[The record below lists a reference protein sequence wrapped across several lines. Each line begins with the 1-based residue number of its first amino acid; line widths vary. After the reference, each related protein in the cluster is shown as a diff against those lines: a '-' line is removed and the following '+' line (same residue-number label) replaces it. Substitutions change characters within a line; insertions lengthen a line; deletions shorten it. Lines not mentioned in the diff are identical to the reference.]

1 MLQSTLFEGKVGMAK
16 PIVMKFGGS
25 VLANGHGYVKAAEK
39 VAKGV
44 KRAPVI
50 VVVSAMKGV
59 TDTLLQIVGERGAGL
74 EETIGELH
82 LKHMRALEEAV
93 KNKTVFEETFRDISL
108 LFNELA
114 KILWA
119 IRFTDTLTP
128 KLKDY
133 VLSFG
138 EKLSAKIMEAVLKD
152 RGIKALMLTGG
163 EAGIITNDRF
173 GEASPIME
181 VTEKLVKERIGKL
194 IENGVTP
201 IVTGFIGETL
211 QGETTTLGR
220 GGSDYTAGLLA
231 SILGADELYFYTD
244 VPGIMTGDPR
254 LIPRTKTVPNI
265 CFVEALELARAGGK
279 KFHPR
284 TFEPL
289 INTNVKTVITDL
301 EEHACTV
308 VGRECVEGP
317 KTVSLVRGLTLVDVE
332 GGYMAGRIGTL
343 ALVANAAKE
352 AGANIVSIF
361 QPATETRISLLV
373 SRSEAVRFR
382 ERLEETFLR
391 ENLPLKVAVTSD
403 VAALV
408 VVGYNIANYV
418 EQVLDIV
425 RREGCSIFGVAVG
438 LQGSS
443 LTVIVDSNCMSRAVR
458 AVHDRLVLPFVLSLN

>member
-1 MLQSTLFEGKVGMAK
+1 MVK

-25 VLANGHGYVKAAEK
+25 ILANGYGYVKSTEK
-39 VAKGV
+39 VVKGI

-59 TDTLLQIVGERGAGL
+59 TDTLLQIIGEREASL

-93 KNKTVFEETFRDISL
+93 KDKTIFEETFREISL

-119 IRFTDTLTP
+119 IRFTNTLTP
-128 KLKDY
+128 KLRDY

-138 EKLSAKIMEAVLKD
+138 ERLSAKIMEAVLKD
-152 RGIKALMLTGG
+152 KGVNARMLTGG
-163 EAGIITNDRF
+163 EAGIITNNKF

-181 VTEKLVKERIGKL
+181 LTEKLVKERINRL

-201 IVTGFIGETL
+201 VVTGFIGETL
-211 QGETTTLGR
+211 QGEITTLGR
-220 GGSDYTAGLLA
+220 GGSDYTAGLIA
-231 SILGADELYFYTD
+231 SILDASELYFYTD

-254 LIPRTKTVPNI
+254 LIPNTKTVPKI

-289 INTNVKTVITDL
+289 VNSNVKTIITDL
-301 EEHACTV
+301 EERACTV
-308 VGRECVEGP
+308 IDRECVEGP
-317 KTVSLVRGLTLVDVE
+317 KTVSLIRGLTLIDVE

-343 ALVANAAKE
+343 AIVADAARE
-352 AGANIVSIF
+352 AGVNIVSIF

-373 SRSEAVRFR
+373 SRDEVIRFR
-382 ERLEETFLR
+382 EKLEKVFLK
-391 ENLPLKVAVTSD
+391 ENLPLVISVASD
-403 VAALV
+403 VSALV
-408 VVGYNIANYV
+408 VVGYNIVSYI
-418 EQVLDIV
+418 EQVLGVV
-425 RREGCSIFGVAVG
+425 RKEGCSIFGVAVG
-438 LQGSS
+438 FQGSS
-443 LTVIVDSNCMSRAVR
+443 LTVVIDGSCMFKAVR
-458 AVHDRLVLPFVLSLN
+458 AVHDRLVLPFVLSGLGE

>member
-1 MLQSTLFEGKVGMAK
+1 MVK

-25 VLANGHGYVKAAEK
+25 ILANGYGYVKAAEK
-39 VAKGV
+39 VVECV
-44 KRAPVI
+44 KRAPVV

-59 TDTLLQIVGERGAGL
+59 TDTLLQIVSERGASL

-93 KNKTVFEETFRDISL
+93 KSKTIFEESFREISL

-119 IRFTDTLTP
+119 IRFTGTLTP
-128 KLKDY
+128 KLRDY

-138 EKLSAKIMEAVLKD
+138 ERFSAKIMEAVLRD
-152 RGIKALMLTGG
+152 RGVNALMLTGG

-181 VTEKLVKERIGKL
+181 IAEKLVKERIGKL
-194 IENGVTP
+194 IENGVVP
-201 IVTGFIGETL
+201 VVTGFIGETL
-211 QGETTTLGR
+211 QGEITTLGR
-220 GGSDYTAGLLA
+220 GGSDYTASLLA
-231 SILGADELYFYTD
+231 AILGASELRFYTD
-244 VPGIMTGDPR
+244 VPGIMTGDPK
-254 LIPRTKTVPNI
+254 LIPTAKTVPKI

-289 INTNVKTVITDL
+289 IDSNVKTIITNL
-301 EEHACTV
+301 EESACTV

-317 KTVSLVRGLTLVDVE
+317 KTVSPIRGLALINIE

-343 ALVANAAKE
+343 AVIANAAKE
-352 AGANIVSIF
+352 ASVNVVSIF
-361 QPATETRISLLV
+361 QPATETRISILI
-373 SRSEAVRFR
+373 SRSDVIRFK
-382 ERLEETFLR
+382 EELEKVFSR
-391 ENLPLKVAVTSD
+391 ENLPLKVSVVD
-403 VAALV
+403 GVATLV
-408 VVGYNIANYV
+408 VVGYNIVGYV
-418 EQVLDIV
+418 ERILNVV
-425 RREGCSIFGVAVG
+425 RREGCNVFGVAIG

-443 LTVIVDSNCMSRAVR
+443 LTIVVDDNCIFKAVR
-458 AVHDRLVLPFVLSLN
+458 AVHDELVLPSIFSRLER